1 MILGVRAEHVLLGV
15 LLDHPLYLLDAT
27 LSAYGDVLEEA
38 LDPPFLLEGVA
49 EGLLG
54 DEPGGVASVLVLVD
68 LLDDIFWVFDDLGL
82 APFEEHDG
90 LEDIVQLDPPLLGGA
105 LLVALLPLH
114 WHVELLPLLP
124 VRLPQG
130 LLLSLVSQVRSHCKG
145 WLEIFLHSLVEV
157 LLC

>member
-1 MILGVRAEHVLLGV
+1 MNLEVL
-15 LLDHPLYLLDAT
+15 PLFWYLLISWT
-27 LSAYGDVLEEA
+27 ISSW
-38 LDPPFLLEGVA
+38 EG
-49 EGLLG
+49 ENRNY
-54 DEPGGVASVLVLVD
+54 
-68 LLDDIFWVFDDLGL
+68 WVFDDLGL